1 MTTYARISMAITL
14 SGRLGPFIILKKA
27 RINVT
32 DKMTKVIFV
41 ASVRKFMSLFSS
53 GDVVVMVLVIQASNP
68 YRQTDFARRSEEHT
82 SELQSRGHLVC
93 RLLLEKKKA
102 STLWAKSAKSDHS

>member
-41 ASVRKFMSLFSS
+41 ASVRKFMSLYSS
-53 GDVVVMVLVIQASNP
+53 GDVVVMVLVIQAINT
-68 YRQTDFARRSEEHT
+68 YRQTYFVRFDPIF
-82 SELQSRGHLVC
+82 RGKHLY
-93 RLLLEKKKA
+93 LLHI
-102 STLWAKSAKSDHS
+102 STIYYIHCTDIILFNL

>member
-1 MTTYARISMAITL
+1 MDGSTDTQKVAIKQMTTYASISRAITL
-14 SGRLGPFIILKKA
+14 SASLGPFIILNKS

-41 ASVRKFMSLFSS
+41 ASVRKSMSLFSS

-68 YRQTDFARRSEEHT
+68 YRQTDFARYDPNC
-82 SELQSRGHLVC
+82 RGTDFTVFQVPNI
-93 RLLLEKKKA
+93 
-102 STLWAKSAKSDHS
+102 

>member
-1 MTTYARISMAITL
+1 MAITL

-53 GDVVVMVLVIQASNP
+53 CDVVVMVLVIQASNP
-68 YRQTDFARRSEEHT
+68 YRQTDFARYDPNCSGTDFTVFKVTNIYNRD
-82 SELQSRGHLVC
+82 SRNNDLI
-93 RLLLEKKKA
+93 E
-102 STLWAKSAKSDHS
+102 AKYN